1 MARQAMSPAERA
13 GIASS
18 THAERLSLRNIPMIL
33 MYHAVADVPDDP
45 NQLCVSPSRFAEQ
58 MTWLDRR
65 GLRGVSIATLI
76 ESMHAGTHH
85 ALVGITF
92 DDGYTSILEAA
103 LPELHRHGFG
113 ATAFII
119 SDRIGGTNEWDEGPA
134 WPLLSAD
141 EVRELAAAGIEI
153 GSHSAT
159 HPRLAGV
166 DAGRLAV
173 EVKTSREKL
182 STLLGSEVRGFAYP
196 YGSMDAESR
205 AAVGQAGYQYAC
217 AVETPR
223 AELGILALP
232 RVYIGQRDVTTRMAK
247 KLRFHKTY
255 ILLKGRHG

>member
-1 MARQAMSPAERA
+1 MARQAMTSADQARIAPAS
-13 GIASS
+13 G
-18 THAERLSLRNIPMIL
+18 TERLSLRNTPIIL
-33 MYHAVADVPDDP
+33 MYHAVAEVPDDP

-65 GLRGVSIATLI
+65 GLRGVSIATLV
-76 ESMHAGTHH
+76 EAMRAGAHH
-85 ALVGITF
+85 GLVGITF
-92 DDGYTSILEAA
+92 DDGYTSVLEAA
-103 LPELHRHGFG
+103 LPELQRHAFG

-119 SDRIGGTNEWDEGPA
+119 SDRLGGTNEWDEGPA

-141 EVRELAAAGIEI
+141 GVRELAAAGIEI

-159 HPRLAGV
+159 HPRLAET
-166 DAGRLAV
+166 DAGRLAA
-173 EVKTSREKL
+173 EVKTSRTKL
-182 STLLGSEVRGFAYP
+182 STLLGTEVRGFAYP
-196 YGSMDAESR
+196 YGSMNAQCR

-247 KLRFHKTY
+247 KLRFYKTY